1 MASYVQQN
9 KMVGRKTKTRILI
22 VDDEPDLT
30 TLFQLVLERT
40 GFEVK
45 TYTDSALALS
55 EFKPGS
61 FDLVILDIKMPKMDG
76 FELYRELKKKDSGVK
91 VCFLTASEM
100 YYEKYRKDE
109 YDSMD
114 KDLFIQKPV
123 SNEALVEGINKIL
136 ADKEEAKTLH

>member
-1 MASYVQQN
+1 
-9 KMVGRKTKTRILI
+9 MV

-30 TLFQLVLERT
+30 TLFQIALEGT
-40 GFEVK
+40 GFEVQ

-91 VCFLTASEM
+91 VFFLTASKM

-114 KDLFIQKPV
+114 KDLFIQKPI
-123 SNEALVEGINKIL
+123 SIEALVERINKIL
-136 ADKEEAKTLH
+136 ADKE

>member
-9 KMVGRKTKTRILI
+9 KMVGRKTRRRTLV

-30 TLFQLVLERT
+30 TLFQIALEGT
-40 GFEVK
+40 GFEVQ
-45 TYTDSALALS
+45 TSALALS

-91 VCFLTASEM
+91 VFFLTASEM
-100 YYEKYRKDE
+100 YYEEYRKDE

-114 KDLFIQKPV
+114 KDLFIQKPF
-123 SNEALVEGINKIL
+123 SIEALVERINKIL
-136 ADKEEAKTLH
+136 ADKE

>member
-9 KMVGRKTKTRILI
+9 KMVGRKTRRRILV

-30 TLFQLVLERT
+30 TLFQIALGGT
-40 GFEVK
+40 GFEVQ

-91 VCFLTASEM
+91 VFFLTASEM

-114 KDLFIQKPV
+114 KDLFIQKPI
-123 SNEALVEGINKIL
+123 SIEALVERINKIL
-136 ADKEEAKTLH
+136 ADKE